1 MPGSGT
7 RTFLDPDHY
16 ETSLRRAQLEA
27 VITPHGKFQ
36 ARLTWAELHDLKVVR
51 CEEGFSRVAYVSLAP
66 QLSFVTFPAHL
77 EPLPVW
83 GGTELR
89 PHEIIFHSRGDRLHQ
104 STSRPGVWSVIALNP
119 VQLEYY
125 GRALSGKPFS
135 LPPEASILGPSP
147 RNAARLRRVHAQICR
162 LAETKPRILSH
173 SEVARAL
180 EQDLIQAL
188 IASLTTT
195 AARAQGVDKRDHA
208 SIMISFEE
216 VLAQHLGDCLHMPTL
231 CELIGVTQQA
241 LRSSCAEFLGMS
253 PTRYVLLRRLRQA
266 RIALRDAEPDAM
278 NIAELAQGFGFEQLA
293 RFAAEYQAV
302 FGETPSTTLQRAPGP
317 RFATP

>member
-16 ETSLRRAQLEA
+16 ETSLRRAQLET